1 MIFPASTFLYLLPLA
16 ALPVVFHLVLKRKR
30 RTVVFSTLMFFRR
43 IHPKLNSRR
52 KLRHWLLLLT
62 RVLLIALLLLA
73 LSRPK
78 FVTSM
83 GLAGNVS
90 VVAIVD
96 NSGSMSAQSSL
107 DDGRTKLECAV
118 EGARGLISGL
128 EKGSQAAVVPLVDDP
143 ALHVVAS
150 LTSDKKLLLD
160 GLDEI
165 GPTEAT
171 GDAHGALARAFK
183 LLRADPAGGGAVHV
197 FTDLQRTEWDQD
209 AKWSDTA
216 GSPVTTYFHKIDPKT
231 GDEANVSITG
241 VQHPQERILPK
252 QPYEIGVALANTSD
266 VAADIRV
273 NSVDNQSQR
282 TTESVA
288 LEPGGAET
296 VTIETVPDEA
306 GHHWIRVWIEGDG
319 FSADNQAGIGVLCEE
334 TAKVLF
340 AGMQEQFGVLPLAL
354 SPSGRGKFTGMVARF
369 CPPEQV
375 GETLTNEDPILLVTT
390 WNGMQRV
397 GEESSQLRE
406 YVEDGGGLLIVP
418 SLMSARTASSG
429 KLPDWLGSSIG
440 PFRMYPQGVG
450 LEVVDSRSTFWHRL
464 YEAARDAKLEVA
476 SLSILSPL
484 RLSAEFSPLLKTAS
498 GEVAVAHRKLGKG
511 NIYVSGTAFSPR
523 WNSLPSTGLLVVMVQ
538 RMAVAGSS
546 EEQRALSL
554 VAGEYPHG
562 IGATE
567 SFERVAEP
575 DQSERSARRDASQ
588 PVEILS
594 LVGDSIDWKGA
605 AHEIPLFAKAGVY
618 LLKANDSTYCVSVRA
633 SAKEGLQE
641 FVESS
646 HVPIMGRATH
656 NVSSYSETQDY
667 GHYHAGQTR
676 TVDLYVFLL
685 LLATLAL
692 LAEGWL
698 GSYRPVQA
706 TQAVGQEESPARSKT
721 QPVGRFG
728 SRCLLNPSLW
738 SIPVRALGRSFKSAI
753 GKSARYASAARRA
766 D

>member
-1 MIFPASTFLYLLPLA
+1 MMFPASIFLYLLPLA
-16 ALPVVFHLVLKRKR
+16 ALPVVFHLILKRKR

-83 GLAGNVS
+83 GLAGDVS
-90 VVAIVD
+90 VVAVVD
-96 NSGSMSAQSSL
+96 NSGSMSAPSSL

-118 EGARGLISGL
+118 EGARRLVSTL

-143 ALHVVAS
+143 ALRVVAS

-160 GLDEI
+160 GLDQI

-171 GDAHGALARAFK
+171 GDAHGAVARASK
-183 LLRADPAGGGAVHV
+183 LLRAGPAGAGAVHV
-197 FTDLQRTEWDQD
+197 FTDLQRTEWGQD

-216 GSPVTTYFHKIDPKT
+216 GSPLTVYFHKIDPKT

-266 VAADIRV
+266 VAADIRL
-273 NSVDNQSQR
+273 NSVDSQSQR
-282 TTESVA
+282 TTESIA
-288 LEPGGAET
+288 LQPGEDKT
-296 VTIETVPDEA
+296 LTIETVPEEA
-306 GHHWIRVWIEGDG
+306 GHHWIRVWIEGDS
-319 FSADNQAGIGVLCEE
+319 FSADNQAGIGILCEE

-340 AGMQEQFGVLPLAL
+340 VGAQEQFGVLPLAL

-375 GETLTNEDPILLVTT
+375 GETLANEDPILLVTT
-390 WNGMQRV
+390 WNGMQRI
-397 GEESSQLRE
+397 GKESTRLRE

-418 SLMSARTASSG
+418 PLMSAQMVSG
-429 KLPDWLGSSIG
+429 ERLPDWLGGSIG

-464 YEAARDAKLEVA
+464 YEAGRDAKLEAA
-476 SLSILSPL
+476 SLSMLYPL
-484 RLSAEFSPLLKTAS
+484 QLSAELSPLLKTAS

-546 EEQRALSL
+546 KEQRALSL
-554 VAGEYPHG
+554 VAGEYLRA
-562 IGATE
+562 IGAAE
-567 SFERVAEP
+567 SPESRA
-575 DQSERSARRDASQ
+575 DTSQ

-605 AHEIPLFAKAGVY
+605 AHQIPLFAKAGVY
-618 LLKANDSTYCVSVRA
+618 LVKANENTYCVSVRA

-656 NVSSYSETQDY
+656 NVSSYNATQDY
-667 GHYHAGQTR
+667 SHYHAGQTR

-706 TQAVGQEESPARSKT
+706 TQAVGQEKSPARGNT
-721 QPVGRFG
+721 PPVGRFG
-728 SRCLLNPSLW
+728 SGPAPARYAETRGLLNPSLW
-738 SIPVRALGRSFKSAI
+738 SIPVRALRRSLKSVV
-753 GKSARYASAARRA
+753 GKSVRYASAVRRT